1 MQNDDFL
8 EVIGAEVA
16 ADPQNLSLREDFVT
30 LLLQHDVDRA
40 AEELQAFEAHGA
52 DPARVKL
59 LRARLMAVRMRG
71 GGPSEAPRDTR
82 TPPPAAPPAAPSE
95 RFPGRTSGPTGT
107 TPAPIPAPSADDAS
121 GPGGGVGIGGSAG
134 PADGQAP
141 SQPGLWDAERPAV
154 TLSDV
159 AGLAEVKQH
168 LDSTFLAPL
177 RNPELAAAFGQTAG
191 GSLLMYGPPGCG
203 KTYIARAIA
212 GDLGASFIHVTLAD
226 LLSKW
231 IGDSE
236 KAIRSVFHDARAA
249 SPCVIFFD
257 EFDALGGRRSSGGG
271 GSQSMRMIV
280 TQLLE
285 ELDGVSSQNEGVYFL
300 AATNR
305 PWDIDPALRRPGR
318 IDKTVLV
325 LPPDTVARAAI
336 LQGDLAGKPAD
347 DVDVV
352 AVAEATDGFSGAD
365 IAQVGKIALQQ
376 SMTASMSAGKI
387 IPVTTQALLDAAA
400 GITPSTTSWFDQV
413 APVIE
418 YGVDDGTFDQLR
430 AYRVQR
436 GMR

>member
-1 MQNDDFL
+1 MTQDDDFL
-8 EVIGAEVA
+8 EVIEAEVA
-16 ADPQNLSLREDFVT
+16 ADPQNLMLREDFVT

-40 AEELQAFEAHGA
+40 AEELQAFEAHGGDA
-52 DPARVKL
+52 TRARV
-59 LRARLMAVRMRG
+59 LRARLVAARMRDG
-71 GGPSEAPRDTR
+71 
-82 TPPPAAPPAAPSE
+82 AAPAVTQE
-95 RFPGRTSGPTGT
+95 
-107 TPAPIPAPSADDAS
+107 TPATEGASDPGPLPAPSDDDADADDTR
-121 GPGGGVGIGGSAG
+121 
-134 PADGQAP
+134 
-141 SQPGLWDAERPAV
+141 QPGLWDAERPSI
-154 TLSDV
+154 TLADV

-203 KTYIARAIA
+203 KTFMAKAIA

-236 KAIRSVFHDARAA
+236 KAIQSVFRDARAA
-249 SPCVIFFD
+249 APCVIFFD

-271 GSQSMRMIV
+271 GSKSMRMIV

-285 ELDGVSSQNEGVYFL
+285 ELDGVTSENEGVYFL

-325 LPPDTVARAAI
+325 LPPDAVARAAI
-336 LQGDLAGKPAD
+336 LQGDLEGKPVD
-347 DVDVV
+347 GIDVV
-352 AVAEATDGFSGAD
+352 AVAEATEGFSGAD

-376 SMTASMSAGKI
+376 SMTASMAAGAI
-387 IPVTTQALLDAAA
+387 VPVTTQALLDAAKS
-400 GITPSTTSWFDQV
+400 ITPSTMSWFDQV

-418 YGVDDGTFDQLR
+418 YGVDDGTFEQLR
-430 AYRVQR
+430 AYRVKH